1 MTSLFGTKYFGFIM
15 SAYGIT
21 IVVLLILT
29 FWILMTYRAR
39 KRQLVKLEESGI
51 KRASRS
57 DV

>member
-39 KRQLVKLEESGI
+39 KGQLVKLEEAGI